1 MMKGGSHM
9 KTDKNTERRITE
21 MLAQMTVEEKIG
33 QMQQISYESF
43 RPEVFERFQK
53 LGAGSFLHVLGEQT
67 EEIRADADKTR
78 MKIPP
83 IFGIDAI
90 HGHSLLNG
98 AVIFPSQLAAACSWN
113 PRLVEK
119 MGEVTAREVNA
130 DGIDWVF
137 SPVLCLGR
145 DTRWGRV
152 DETFGEDPFL
162 TGKLGAA
169 IVKGYEKDGLVAA
182 CLKHYIGYGEA
193 TGGRD
198 AYDTEVSERK
208 LREVFLPPFT
218 EALKAGASTVMTAY
232 GSISGVPMTAHRR
245 LLREVLKEELG
256 FEGFVVTDWYNV
268 GALRTKQKAAES
280 YDAAVQLAISAGNDM
295 SMMSHDFYDSAIRQA
310 KEGKIP
316 MEEIDDAVRRILR
329 VKFSLGL
336 FDGKRKRLPRSVIA
350 STEHIEAN
358 RELTRESLVLLENN
372 GILPLKSSPKKI
384 AVVGPNA
391 DDIRAQ
397 YGDWTYFSHPSAK
410 PDAVPKG
417 DVYTVLRGIR
427 TVFPESEV
435 VYHKGCDIMDS
446 AVESI
451 VEAASM
457 AQDADVIIAVVGD
470 CLCQNGEAKDRA
482 NLELSGRQNELVAR
496 LKETGKPVVTVLV
509 NGKPL
514 CIGEVARHS
523 DAVIESF
530 NSGDL
535 GGLCVAE
542 LIAGRF
548 NPSGKLPISF
558 PRSSAQLPCY
568 YNQYSGWHGG
578 KYMDVEEGSLYDFGY
593 GLSFTTYEYANLT
606 LSQEVASPEDV
617 ITVSVEVTNTGNRDG
632 KEVVELYVNDVISSV
647 LTPTRVLK
655 GFDKVF
661 VRAGETVDVK
671 FELPVSSLSLIDA
684 DGESVVEP
692 GEFEI
697 MVGGGLD
704 SLQKTILKVVK

>member
-182 CLKHYIGYGEA
+182 CHKHYIGYGEA

-451 VEAASM
+451 DEAASM

>member
-1 MMKGGSHM
+1 M

-137 SPVLCLGR
+137 SPVLCLGC

-451 VEAASM
+451 DEAASM